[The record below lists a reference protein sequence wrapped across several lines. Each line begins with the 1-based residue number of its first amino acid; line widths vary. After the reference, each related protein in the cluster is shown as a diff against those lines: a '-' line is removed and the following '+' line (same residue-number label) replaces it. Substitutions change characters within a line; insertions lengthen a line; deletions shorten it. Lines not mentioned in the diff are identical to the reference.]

1 MVELAANKQLQKEGK
16 LLYREI
22 KKKKLILENRLP
34 YSREISQMIGEMNLL
49 DWVYTSLRLDGS
61 QLSREAV
68 GLLLEGEIALEATLE
83 EHAFVDRLVQT
94 IKKAQSLASFHSE
107 IDLPLINRFYG
118 LITGIENPHFRKGNP
133 VLIALSYTPP
143 HAHEV
148 KEQMD
153 ILLNWLATDKEE
165 GNILRKASLLHHR
178 FLEIYPFECYSEVM
192 ARFLFYY
199 LLILEG
205 YPPFPISLTES
216 AYNDTLSTFFRKEDI
231 EPFYMVVERC
241 LLHKME
247 VLMQL
252 TQRD

>member
-1 MVELAANKQLQKEGK
+1 M
-16 LLYREI
+16 YREI
-22 KKKKLILENRLP
+22 KKKKIILENRLP
-34 YSREISQMIGEMNLL
+34 YTREVSQLIGEMNIL

-61 QLSREAV
+61 PLSLEAV
-68 GLLLEGEIALEATLE
+68 RLMLSGEITMEATLE
-83 EHAFVDRLVQT
+83 EHAFVDRLVQA
-94 IKKAQSLASFHSE
+94 IKRAQSLASFNSE
-107 IDLPLINRFYG
+107 IDFNLINKFYS
-118 LITGIENPHFRKGNP
+118 LITGIQEPHFRKGNP
-133 VLIALSYTPP
+133 VLISLSYTPP

-165 GNILRKASLLHHR
+165 NNLLRKACLLHHR

-199 LLILEG
+199 VLLLEG
-205 YPPFPISLTES
+205 YPTFSISLTES

-231 EPFYMVVERC
+231 DPFYDVVERC

-252 TQRD
+252 TQKE